1 MSVKIRL
8 NKMGAK
14 KRPFYRLVVADSRAP
29 RDGRFIE
36 IIGHYNP
43 IVDPVEIVVD
53 KDKAQDWLK
62 ANQKAY
68 EFHDFKKKGITAE
81 KLKEWFTIFGW
92 EKVINKNGLT
102 FKKLTKEE
110 QAAISSPE
118 KAVAYLMQ
126 NTSAIKRPIVE
137 LDGQAILIGFTPEAY
152 QEKLG

>member
-1 MSVKIRL
+1 MTLYGIPNCNTVK
-8 NKMGAK
+8 
-14 KRPFYRLVVADSRAP
+14 
-29 RDGRFIE
+29 
-36 IIGHYNP
+36 
-43 IVDPVEIVVD
+43 
-53 KDKAQDWLK
+53 KAQDWLK

-81 KLKEWFTIFGW
+81 KLNAWFKTFGW

-110 QAAISSPE
+110 QAAINSPE
-118 KAVAYLMQ
+118 KAIAYLMQ

-137 LDGQAILIGFTPEAY
+137 LEGKAILLGFSPADY